1 MKRESGKEISIS
13 GNSVINTVGYDGD
26 AMRMRVAEWSDV
38 KRIGDHGPYTLY
50 SAIRYGRK
58 YFIKTLGE
66 QYRGMPEWERFLF
79 KEFELGSRLEHPGIA
94 RIVSWDVIPGV
105 GEALVME
112 YVDGAELGKWLDA
125 HPEAD
130 ADMRREVMISLL
142 EALDYLHQSG
152 ISHRDLKPDNILI
165 THKGNRVKI
174 IDLGLGDGDDFVVY
188 KNSAGTAAFGAPE
201 QHSTDSGKPSDMSAD
216 IYAAGK
222 IMQILLP
229 GRRYRRLVDKC
240 LRPEPALRPSAA
252 YLMQHLRKRSS
263 WKAIVILFLFV
274 NLIAAA
280 GMIYLNNKR
289 KEAEIAMK
297 NTPERIVTVPAAADT
312 VYINRTDTAATNTV
326 YINRT
331 DTVKVT
337 VPAGP
342 SEELIQMTREQN
354 IKSIDEAIEE
364 LITIDP
370 YNKSSDLLRKNS
382 DYFKNKWEENVY
394 YSVRQMGG
402 SDDLAKRESKVIGE
416 YIIRRMND
424 AYRKIDA
431 NYKAHIEASQSAAS
445 DESSME

>member
-1 MKRESGKEISIS
+1 MKRESGQEISIS

-58 YFIKTLGE
+58 YFIKTLAE
-66 QYRGMPEWERFLF
+66 QYRGMSEWERFLF

-94 RIVSWDVIPGV
+94 RIVSWDDIPGV

-130 ADMRREVMISLL
+130 VDVRREVMISLL
-142 EALDYLHQSG
+142 EAMDYLHQSG

-174 IDLGLGDGDDFVVY
+174 IDFGLGDGEDFVVY
-188 KNSAGTAAFGAPE
+188 KHSAGTAAFGAPE
-201 QHSTDSGKPSDMSAD
+201 QHLSGSGVPSDMSAD

-222 IMQILLP
+222 IMQLLLP
-229 GRRYRRLVDKC
+229 GRRYRRLVEKC
-240 LRPEPALRPSAA
+240 LRPQPELRPSAA
-252 YLMQHLRKRSS
+252 YLMQHLRKRSN

-280 GMIYLNNKR
+280 GMIYLNNRR

-297 NTPERIVTVPAAADT
+297 NTPERIVTVPAASD
-312 VYINRTDTAATNTV
+312 TV

-331 DTVKVT
+331 DTVKIT

-342 SEELIQMTREQN
+342 SEEMLQMSRDQN
-354 IKSIDEAIEE
+354 IKNIDRVIEGF
-364 LITIDP
+364 ITTATLQ
-370 YNKSSDLLRKNS
+370 NQSSDALR
-382 DYFKNKWEENVY
+382 DYSAFLKKTWEESVY

-402 SDDLAKRESKVIGE
+402 SDDLAKRESKAIGE
-416 YIIRRMND
+416 YIIRSVDNGC
-424 AYRKIDA
+424 RKIDA